1 MLQMERMGGRDVSVS
16 GVLGRDKGRLS
27 IAPRKAAQCLWRDW
41 EARTPAIMDMI
52 IVFTYF

>member
-1 MLQMERMGGRDVSVS
+1 MEWMRDRDVSVS
-16 GVLGRDKGRLS
+16 GVLGRGKVKLS
-27 IAPRKAAQCLWRDW
+27 IAPRKAAQCLCRDW